1 MGRQDELELL
11 KHTFARAAR
20 EPSVQLV
27 TLLGEPGV
35 GKSRMI
41 GELFSHLDDQPD
53 LVAAWRQGR
62 CLPYGEG
69 VTYWALG
76 QIVKAQAGI
85 LESDDAGTAR
95 AKLSACVEGLAE
107 DAAEH
112 EWLRARLAPLIGLA
126 DPQSDPVEQTEA
138 FSAWRL
144 FLEAIASIRPLVI
157 AIEDLHWAQPS
168 MVEFVEHVLEWST
181 GFPMLIVCT
190 ARPEMLQ
197 RDPRWGGGM
206 RNSVMVSLT
215 PLSDEE
221 TLRLLDNVLAAGHR
235 PRRSRADRRAG
246 RGQPAVRGGVRAD
259 ARRTVGA
266 GRPRPGRNHVDQ
278 RAREPAGHHRGA
290 ARHAGRRAEVARAG
304 RVGDRAGVLALGG
317 RGGRR
322 DRPRDRPRRAP

>member
-1 MGRQDELELL
+1 MKGKAEALPVWVAKAAHSRFGAELQRRPSTPFVGRQDELELL

-41 GELFSHLDDQPD
+41 GELFAYLDDQPD

-107 DAAEH
+107 DAAEQ

-126 DPQSDPVEQTEA
+126 DPRSDPVEQTEA

-144 FLEAIASIRPLVI
+144 FLEGIASLRPLVI
-157 AIEDLHWAQPS
+157 VIEDLHWA
-168 MVEFVEHVLEWST
+168 
-181 GFPMLIVCT
+181 
-190 ARPEMLQ
+190 
-197 RDPRWGGGM
+197 DPRCW
-206 RNSVMVSLT
+206 SSST
-215 PLSDEE
+215 TS
-221 TLRLLDNVLAAGHR
+221 
-235 PRRSRADRRAG
+235 
-246 RGQPAVRGGVRAD
+246 
-259 ARRTVGA
+259 
-266 GRPRPGRNHVDQ
+266 
-278 RAREPAGHHRGA
+278 
-290 ARHAGRRAEVARAG
+290 
-304 RVGDRAGVLALGG
+304 
-317 RGGRR
+317 
-322 DRPRDRPRRAP
+322 